1 MSATA
6 LSVTPR
12 DSSLPRRV
20 AAAAVTVALLDFS
33 YVFVLWVLIRQKTTT
48 VRLLQ
53 SIATGLLGPAAY
65 DGGTAS
71 ALLGGVLH
79 VSIALIWCLIYLTM
93 MRHAPTLRR
102 LVSHRTGRTVLG
114 LSYGVVIWWTMDLVV
129 LPLSLAKPVPFLSWT
144 FALNSCQHA
153 CMVGLPIAL
162 ILGAIPPSRR
172 LPP

>member
-6 LSVTPR
+6 LSATTG
-12 DSSLPRRV
+12 DSSTLRRV
-20 AAAAVTVALLDFS
+20 AAAAATVALLDFS

-48 VRLLQ
+48 IRLLQ
-53 SIATGLLGPAAY
+53 SIATGVLGPAAY
-65 DGGTAS
+65 EGGAAT

-79 VSIALIWCLIYLTM
+79 VGIALIWCLLYLTLM
-93 MRHAPTLRR
+93 QHTPALRR
-102 LVSHRTGRTVLG
+102 VVSERTGRTVLG

-162 ILGAIPPSRR
+162 ILGAAPSSRR

>member
-6 LSVTPR
+6 LSATSG
-12 DSSLPRRV
+12 DSTTVRRLAL
-20 AAAAVTVALLDFS
+20 AATTVALLDFS

-53 SIATGLLGPAAY
+53 SIATGLLGPSAY
-65 DGGTAS
+65 DGGAS
-71 ALLGGVLH
+71 TALLGGLLH
-79 VSIALIWCLIYLTM
+79 LSIALIWCLVYLTLM
-93 MRHAPTLRR
+93 HHLPTLRR
-102 LVSHRTGRTVLG
+102 LVSHRTGRIVLG

-162 ILGAIPPSRR
+162 IIGAVPPSRR
-172 LPP
+172 LPK